1 MVVIFWQ
8 ATRSLAQ
15 EASWILQKCTRQI
28 YRFLT
33 ILMALVK
40 RFDDVCKVA
49 TVFFAMIT

>member
-1 MVVIFWQ
+1 VDSTKVY
-8 ATRSLAQ
+8 APDLSL
-15 EASWILQKCTRQI
+15 
-28 YRFLT
+28 LT